1 MQLGRWIGKNVHMVE
16 KGCAK
21 VVPSR
26 GRKKTSMTEVWR
38 GAQDEVGEG
47 GRGYILPG
55 LPGRIKNFSPGSMK
69 CCRQVTDT
77 IVIIAT
83 ITEHF
88 HESGAVLGFT
98 WIL

>member
-1 MQLGRWIGKNVHMVE
+1 MVE

-26 GRKKTSMTEVWR
+26 GGKKTSMTEGQQ

-47 GRGYILPG
+47 GRGHILLG
-55 LPGRIKNFSPGSMK
+55 LPGHIKNFSAGSMK

-83 ITEHF
+83 ITEPF